1 MMKTVGISDLCISDS
16 KEDIIVTYS
25 LGSCIGVTVYD
36 PVVHVGALIHCM
48 LPLSKMYPDKSNSNP
63 CMFVDT
69 GMTKMLQAVYDL
81 GAKRDRLIV
90 KVAGGASLLD
100 KKRMFRIGERNYS
113 VTRKVLWK
121 NNLLIA
127 AEDVGGSKSRTV
139 ILNMGTGITT
149 IKNKGLEVEL

>member
-1 MMKTVGISDLCISDS
+1 MMHTVGISDLYISDK
-16 KEDIIVTYS
+16 KEDILVTYS
-25 LGSCIGVTVYD
+25 LGSCIGVTVFD

-69 GMTKMLQAVYDL
+69 GVTKMLQAVYDL

-113 VTRKVLWK
+113 VTRKILWK

-139 ILNMGTGITT
+139 ILNMNTGKTT
-149 IKNKGLEVEL
+149 IKNKGQEVEL

>member
-1 MMKTVGISDLCISDS
+1 MMKTVGISDLCISDN

-48 LPLSKMYPDKSNSNP
+48 LPLSKMYPDKSDINP
-63 CMFVDT
+63 YMFVDT

-139 ILNMGTGITT
+139 ILNMNTGRTS